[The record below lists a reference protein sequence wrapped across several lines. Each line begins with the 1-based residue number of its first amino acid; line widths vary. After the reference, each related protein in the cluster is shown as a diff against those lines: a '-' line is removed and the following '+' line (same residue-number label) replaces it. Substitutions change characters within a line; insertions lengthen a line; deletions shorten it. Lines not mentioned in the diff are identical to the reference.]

1 MKYPQNFFA
10 GAGVL
15 TAGAGVLTAGA
26 GVLTAGAG
34 VLTAGAG
41 VRGEITG
48 VCTALLPPPAL
59 YTYGTTGARC
69 LVAKALRAISQT
81 ELY

>member
-1 MKYPQNFFA
+1 MKFPQNFFA

-41 VRGEITG
+41 GEMTG

-69 LVAKALRAISQT
+69 LLAKALRTISQT